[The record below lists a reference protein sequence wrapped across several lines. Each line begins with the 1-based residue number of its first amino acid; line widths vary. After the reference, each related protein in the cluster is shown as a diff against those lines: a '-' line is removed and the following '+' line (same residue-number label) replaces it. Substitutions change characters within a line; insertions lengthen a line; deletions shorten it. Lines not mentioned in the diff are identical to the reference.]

1 MRKNYGLV
9 AVLLLSGF
17 SYGLFGLNTASSQI
31 VSGFEQFSITVEESA
46 DTLPDSFSFAP
57 SLVSPGTVATS
68 APATLS
74 GFNGAIP
81 VSVSGDPSALYSLDG
96 NAFTAAPGTVT
107 PGQQVWVRG
116 TASPLEGQSRTIT
129 LSAGD
134 GTAGFTITSAD
145 LTPVPFAFTSATGAA
160 ISALTTSN
168 SVTISG
174 INTSAAVS
182 VSGDGSPQVRVGTG
196 LWTTG
201 PTTIISG
208 QTLAVRLTS
217 SAAATTTHTATVTV
231 GNGSATY
238 SVTTQGIDP
247 VMLGPSLSEVAWLMA
262 THTSF
267 AASRSWGATAAVT
280 GTSSIT
286 NGRSNT
292 AAAAAANP
300 GGAADYCQ
308 NLVAHG
314 YDDWYLPA
322 AAEVVKLRS
331 ISNIN
336 RWSSTQHPTTTTSA
350 YYDMSGMT
358 GGAVKTG
365 TAASNTKTTSYTAH
379 CVRSYLPAI
388 SGADPCLTTTVAGT
402 ICSDGSVYGTTYN
415 GWRLIVTGL
424 EHQASLTTMNTGGT
438 TLPLTLTQNNGV
450 TNTPILL
457 ADARNFPQP
466 SYCDNLVA
474 HGKSDWYLPSILE
487 LDALRIPYDGT
498 NAWIHGMAAFPIE
511 GTAFN
516 IWSSSGGTSTT
527 FKNPTAKS
535 IRGTGTASGMTAG
548 HIVRCMRRG

>member
-1 MRKNYGLV
+1 MKISRALKSGLALGSFSIALLGV
-9 AVLLLSGF
+9 NAV
-17 SYGLFGLNTASSQI
+17 FGQI
-31 VSGFEQFSITVEESA
+31 VTGSQQLTITVDEST
-46 DTLPDSFSFAP
+46 DTTPDAFSFASALLDP
-57 SLVSPGTVATS
+57 EAIATS
-68 APATLS
+68 APVTLS
-74 GFNGAIP
+74 GFNGAI
-81 VSVSGDPSALYSLDG
+81 VISVSGDPSARYSLDG
-96 NAFTAAPGTVT
+96 GSFTSAPGTIT
-107 PGQQVWVRG
+107 PGQQVSVQAA
-116 TASPLEGQSRTIT
+116 ASSIEGQARIIT
-129 LSAGD
+129 LSAGN
-134 GTAGFTITSAD
+134 GSATFTITSKD
-145 LTPVPFAFTSATGAA
+145 LTPDAFAFTAATGAA
-160 ISALTTSN
+160 ISTVTTS
-168 SVTISG
+168 STVTISG
-174 INTSAAVS
+174 INTTAAVS
-182 VSGDGSPQVRVGTG
+182 VSGEGSPQVRIGTG
-196 LWTTG
+196 LWTSG
-201 PTTIISG
+201 PTTIVSG

-217 SAAATTTHTATVTV
+217 SSAATTTRTATVAV
-231 GNGSATY
+231 GHGSASY
-238 SVTTQGIDP
+238 SVTTQAIDP

-267 AASRSWGATAAVT
+267 AASRSWGTTAAVS
-280 GTSSIT
+280 GTASIT

-300 GGAADYCQ
+300 DGAAAYCQ
-308 NLVAHG
+308 NLEAHG

-365 TAASNTKTTSYTAH
+365 TAVSNTKTVSYTAH
-379 CVRSYLPAI
+379 CVRSYLPVI

-402 ICSDGSVYGTTYN
+402 ICTDGSVFGTTYN
-415 GWRLIVTGL
+415 GWRLIVTGS

-450 TNTPILL
+450 TNTPILN

-466 SYCDNLVA
+466 AYCDNLVA

-487 LDALRIPYDGT
+487 LDALRIPHDGT
-498 NAWIHGMAAFPIE
+498 NAWIHGMAAFPME
-511 GTAFN
+511 GTVFN

-535 IRGTGTASGMTAG
+535 IRGTGTASGTTAG